1 MINGRNKG
9 NAYERKIVRE
19 LKEIGFTDA
28 VTSRSESK
36 NADDA
41 GVDILNTGGWA
52 IQCKAVER
60 GLNLF
65 DAMSHI
71 SRKYGT
77 PVTFWKK
84 NRKPELVVMYK
95 EDFYNLITD
104 CLLLDTK
111 NNT

>member
-1 MINGRNKG
+1 MINGRTKG
-9 NAYERKIVRE
+9 HAYERKIVHE
-19 LKEIGFTDA
+19 LREIGFTDA

-36 NADDA
+36 NADDD
-41 GVDILNTGGWA
+41 GVDILNVDNWA

-60 GLNLF
+60 GLNIF
-65 DAMSHI
+65 DVMSHI

-95 EDFYNLITD
+95 EDFYK
-104 CLLLDTK
+104 LLVK
-111 NNT
+111 